1 MFNEHATLGQHRFDV
16 VQATAPRRLGNCV
29 AGLVMDCAAA
39 RLHSVVRGIEKRVR
53 QAPLLCNGL
62 DFRSNDFPMKK
73 TPTKATA
80 VRATPPRTG
89 RPSTAAPASAPSA
102 PMAIGARLRH
112 ARLVKGLLIKELA
125 ERVGVS
131 ISLIS
136 KYENDKLLPPLT
148 VLHSLVTE
156 LETNIGALFEPNW
169 SGTDYVSRAGG
180 RPRIA
185 AAGESESAGV
195 TLERLVP
202 NGQGHLLQ
210 GNIHIVAPG
219 GGSMGP
225 MRHDGD
231 EVGYV
236 LEGRLELSIA
246 DTSYEL
252 GPGDS
257 FSFPSHV
264 AHTYRNP
271 GTDVTRVIW
280 INTPPTF

>member
-1 MFNEHATLGQHRFDV
+1 MKKPNAKPL
-16 VQATAPRRLGNCV
+16 V
-29 AGLVMDCAAA
+29 AGNPLASPRAA
-39 RLHSVVRGIEKRVR
+39 SG
-53 QAPLLCNGL
+53 
-62 DFRSNDFPMKK
+62 
-73 TPTKATA
+73 
-80 VRATPPRTG
+80 
-89 RPSTAAPASAPSA
+89 PASPV
-102 PMAIGARLRH
+102 AIGARLRH
-112 ARLVKGLLIKELA
+112 ARRVKGLLLKELA
-125 ERVGVS
+125 ARVGVS

-169 SGTDYVSRAGG
+169 TETGYIARAGA

-202 NGQGHLLQ
+202 HGQGHLLQ

-219 GGSMGP
+219 GGSMGA
-225 MRHDGD
+225 MCHEGD

-236 LEGRLELSIA
+236 LEGRLELSIDGA
-246 DTSYEL
+246 SHLL

-257 FSFPSHV
+257 FSFPSHL

-271 GTDVTRVIW
+271 GDTVTRVVW

>member
-1 MFNEHATLGQHRFDV
+1 
-16 VQATAPRRLGNCV
+16 
-29 AGLVMDCAAA
+29 
-39 RLHSVVRGIEKRVR
+39 
-53 QAPLLCNGL
+53 
-62 DFRSNDFPMKK
+62 MKK
-73 TPTKATA
+73 STRKPLAA
-80 VRATPPRTG
+80 V
-89 RPSTAAPASAPSA
+89 PSPLASRQSMASAP
-102 PMAIGARLRH
+102 MVIGARLRH

-125 ERVGVS
+125 TRVGVS

-148 VLHSLVTE
+148 VLHSLVCE

-169 SGTDYVSRAGG
+169 SGTEYVSRAGN
-180 RPRIA
+180 RPRIS
-185 AAGESESAGV
+185 AAGDKNSAGV

-202 NGQGHLLQ
+202 HGKGHLLQ

-225 MRHDGD
+225 MRHEGD
-231 EVGYV
+231 EIGYV
-236 LEGRLELSIA
+236 LEGRLELNIDA
-246 DTSYEL
+246 TTYAI

-257 FSFPSHV
+257 FSFPSNL

-271 GTDVTRVIW
+271 GPDVTRVIW

>member
-1 MFNEHATLGQHRFDV
+1 
-16 VQATAPRRLGNCV
+16 
-29 AGLVMDCAAA
+29 
-39 RLHSVVRGIEKRVR
+39 
-53 QAPLLCNGL
+53 
-62 DFRSNDFPMKK
+62 MKK
-73 TPTKATA
+73 TASKAPTPRPTA
-80 VRATPPRTG
+80 LRKPKVTP
-89 RPSTAAPASAPSA
+89 AMNASV

-112 ARLVKGLLIKELA
+112 ARLVKGLLMKDLA
-125 ERVGVS
+125 KRVGVS

-169 SGTDYVSRAGG
+169 AGVEHIARAGA
-180 RPRIA
+180 RPRI
-185 AAGESESAGV
+185 SAGGEKDAADV
-195 TLERLVP
+195 MLERLVP
-202 NGQGHLLQ
+202 NGKGHLLQ

-225 MRHDGD
+225 MRHEGD

-236 LEGRLELSIA
+236 LEGRLDLSI
-246 DTSYEL
+246 DDVLHEL

-257 FSFPSHV
+257 FAFPSNL

-271 GTDVTRVIW
+271 GSEVARVIW

>member
-1 MFNEHATLGQHRFDV
+1 MKKRSGKDLAIKTSLRGERK
-16 VQATAPRRLGNCV
+16 TAP
-29 AGLVMDCAAA
+29 
-39 RLHSVVRGIEKRVR
+39 
-53 QAPLLCNGL
+53 
-62 DFRSNDFPMKK
+62 
-73 TPTKATA
+73 
-80 VRATPPRTG
+80 ATP
-89 RPSTAAPASAPSA
+89 ASV

-112 ARLVKGLLIKELA
+112 ARLVKGLLIKNLA
-125 ERVGVS
+125 QRVGVS

-169 SGTDYVSRAGG
+169 TGVEYIARAGG
-180 RPRIA
+180 RPRISA
-185 AAGESESAGV
+185 GGDKGAAGV
-195 TLERLVP
+195 MLERLIP
-202 NGQGHLLQ
+202 HGKGHLLQ
-210 GNIHIVAPG
+210 GNIHVVAPG

-225 MRHDGD
+225 MRHEGD

-236 LEGRLELSIA
+236 PEGRLDLSI
-246 DTSYEL
+246 DDKLHEL

-257 FSFPSHV
+257 FAFPSNL

-271 GTDVTRVIW
+271 GLEVTRVLW

>member
-1 MFNEHATLGQHRFDV
+1 
-16 VQATAPRRLGNCV
+16 
-29 AGLVMDCAAA
+29 
-39 RLHSVVRGIEKRVR
+39 
-53 QAPLLCNGL
+53 
-62 DFRSNDFPMKK
+62 
-73 TPTKATA
+73 
-80 VRATPPRTG
+80 
-89 RPSTAAPASAPSA
+89 
-102 PMAIGARLRH
+102 MAIGTRLRH
-112 ARLVKGLLIKELA
+112 ARRAKGLLIKDLA

-136 KYENDKLLPPLT
+136 KYETDKLLPSLT
-148 VLHSLVTE
+148 VLHSLVTA

-169 SGTDYVSRAGG
+169 TGIEHIARAGN

-185 AAGESESAGV
+185 AAGGLESAGV

-219 GGSMGP
+219 GGSMGA
-225 MRHDGD
+225 MQHDGD

-236 LEGRLELSIA
+236 LEGRLTLRIGDAEH
-246 DTSYEL
+246 EL

-257 FSFPSHV
+257 FAFPSNL

-271 GTDVTRVIW
+271 GTDLTRVIW

>member
-1 MFNEHATLGQHRFDV
+1 MKQPKPTPSISKTR
-16 VQATAPRRLGNCV
+16 
-29 AGLVMDCAAA
+29 AAA
-39 RLHSVVRGIEKRVR
+39 
-53 QAPLLCNGL
+53 P
-62 DFRSNDFPMKK
+62 
-73 TPTKATA
+73 TP
-80 VRATPPRTG
+80 V
-89 RPSTAAPASAPSA
+89 
-102 PMAIGARLRH
+102 AIGTRLRH
-112 ARLVKGLLIKELA
+112 ARRVKGLLIKELA
-125 ERVGVS
+125 KRVGVS

-148 VLHSLVTE
+148 VLHSLVTA

-169 SGTDYVSRAGG
+169 TGVEYVARAGA
-180 RPRIA
+180 RPLIA
-185 AAGESESAGV
+185 AAGDSVSAGV

-236 LEGRLELSIA
+236 LEGRLELRIA
-246 DTSYEL
+246 DTGYEL

-257 FSFPSHV
+257 FSFPSQL

-271 GTDVTRVIW
+271 GTEVTRVLW

>member
-1 MFNEHATLGQHRFDV
+1 
-16 VQATAPRRLGNCV
+16 
-29 AGLVMDCAAA
+29 
-39 RLHSVVRGIEKRVR
+39 
-53 QAPLLCNGL
+53 
-62 DFRSNDFPMKK
+62 MKK
-73 TPTKATA
+73 TPSKASTGKPTALRKPKAT
-80 VRATPPRTG
+80 
-89 RPSTAAPASAPSA
+89 PAMNASA

-112 ARLVKGLLIKELA
+112 ARLVKGLLMKDLA
-125 ERVGVS
+125 KRVGVS

-169 SGTDYVSRAGG
+169 TGVDHIARAGA
-180 RPRIA
+180 RPRISA
-185 AAGESESAGV
+185 GGEKDAAGV
-195 TLERLVP
+195 MLERLVP
-202 NGQGHLLQ
+202 NGKGHLLQ

-225 MRHDGD
+225 MRHEGD

-236 LEGRLELSIA
+236 LEGRLDLSI
-246 DTSYEL
+246 DDVLHEL

-257 FSFPSHV
+257 FAFPSNL

-271 GTDVTRVIW
+271 GSEVARVIW

>member
-1 MFNEHATLGQHRFDV
+1 MLV
-16 VQATAPRRLGNCV
+16 RRL
-29 AGLVMDCAAA
+29 
-39 RLHSVVRGIEKRVR
+39 
-53 QAPLLCNGL
+53 
-62 DFRSNDFPMKK
+62 DFSSNDFPMKK
-73 TPTKATA
+73 TPSKAST
-80 VRATPPRTG
+80 VKPATPRK
-89 RPSTAAPASAPSA
+89 REAAPAAAPSA

-112 ARLVKGLLIKELA
+112 ARLVKGLLIKNLA
-125 ERVGVS
+125 QRVGVS

-169 SGTDYVSRAGG
+169 TGVEHIARAGG
-180 RPRIA
+180 RPRISA
-185 AAGESESAGV
+185 GGDKDAAGV
-195 TLERLVP
+195 MLERLIP
-202 NGQGHLLQ
+202 HGKGHLLQ

-225 MRHDGD
+225 MRHEGD

-236 LEGRLELSIA
+236 LEGRLELSIDDKLHA
-246 DTSYEL
+246 L
-252 GPGDS
+252 GAGDS
-257 FSFPSHV
+257 FAFPSNL

-271 GTDVTRVIW
+271 GPDVTRVLW

>member
-1 MFNEHATLGQHRFDV
+1 
-16 VQATAPRRLGNCV
+16 
-29 AGLVMDCAAA
+29 
-39 RLHSVVRGIEKRVR
+39 
-53 QAPLLCNGL
+53 
-62 DFRSNDFPMKK
+62 
-73 TPTKATA
+73 
-80 VRATPPRTG
+80 
-89 RPSTAAPASAPSA
+89 
-102 PMAIGARLRH
+102 MAIGARLRH
-112 ARLVKGLLIKELA
+112 ARLVKGLLIKQLA

-169 SGTDYVSRAGG
+169 TGVDYVAHAGG
-180 RPRIA
+180 RPRISA
-185 AAGESESAGV
+185 GGEKDAAGV
-195 TLERLVP
+195 MLERLVP
-202 NGQGHLLQ
+202 NGKGHLLQ

-225 MRHDGD
+225 MRHEGD
-231 EVGYV
+231 EFGYV
-236 LEGRLELSIA
+236 LEGRLELSIDDA
-246 DTSYEL
+246 VHEL

-257 FSFPSHV
+257 FSFPSNL

-271 GTDVTRVIW
+271 GQDVTRVIW